1 MSTQVLP
8 RLTPAQYL
16 ELERAA
22 ERKSEYIGGQMYAM
36 AGATEN
42 HDRIAV
48 NLLANLWIQ
57 LRGTACEVRSS
68 DHRLL
73 IPAFEIY
80 TYPDVWVTCGPPQ
93 YTDEVRDTTTN
104 PRLIVEVLSDAT
116 KNYDQGEKFRYY
128 RSIPSFAE
136 YLLVAQDEI
145 RAEHYARQKDNSWI
159 MREFSSP
166 DVEPEVEIELASIG
180 CRLILGSL
188 YERVEFNPQ
197 PSQPHV

>member
-1 MSTQVLP
+1 MSTQALP

-36 AGATEN
+36 AADSLSHN
-42 HDRIAV
+42 RISI
-48 NLLANLWIQ
+48 NLILNLGLQ
-57 LRGTACEVRSS
+57 LRGTACEVHSS

-104 PRLIVEVLSDAT
+104 SRVIVEVLSDAT

-136 YLLVAQDEI
+136 YLLVAQDEV
-145 RAEHYARQKDNSWI
+145 RAEHHARQPDNSWI
-159 MREFSSP
+159 MREFSAA
-166 DVEPEVEIELASIG
+166 DVEIELATIG
-180 CRLILGSL
+180 CRLVLGSL

-197 PSQPHV
+197 PNQPHV